1 MITTVQQYSHLDH
14 EVMIHRDQCR
24 RVMRWCEEQY
34 GPRWEAIGNRT
45 GVWSVFWAGRGHT
58 DQYRFCFAKE
68 KDMLLFILRWA

>member
-1 MITTVQQYSHLDH
+1 MTPTVQQYRHLDH

-24 RVMRWCEEQY
+24 PVMRWCEEQY

-45 GVWSVFWAGRGHT
+45 GVWSVFWAGRGYT